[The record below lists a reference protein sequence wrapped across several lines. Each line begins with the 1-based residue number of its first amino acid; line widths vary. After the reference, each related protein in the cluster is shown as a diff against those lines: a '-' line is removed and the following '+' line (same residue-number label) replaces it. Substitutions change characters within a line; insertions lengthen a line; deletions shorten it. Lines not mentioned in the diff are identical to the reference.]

1 MQFLFT
7 LQRTVKHAHV
17 FFCHIRV
24 RSITFEFAFAK
35 RPACQCDTKVGCCK
49 ISIHQKLLILKKYW
63 IFNFAVSQ
71 ILKYQ
76 NSDIIDGG
84 KKCFKYLSQNNR
96 GRNSR
101 RPPRPWP
108 SMPDHLAVMPLTT
121 ATKSRPSWPCPD
133 QGVGRRCS
141 LQLNLQI

>member
-1 MQFLFT
+1 MNSKFWIACQGLEGQT
-7 LQRTVKHAHV
+7 LQSQRVTQDMALVGGLCLIQALYPGCALIYWCTHAWTSALE
-17 FFCHIRV
+17 R
-24 RSITFEFAFAK
+24 R
-35 RPACQCDTKVGCCK
+35 
-49 ISIHQKLLILKKYW
+49 ILKSSHFKAKCSLGHQGLYM
-63 IFNFAVSQ
+63 
-71 ILKYQ
+71 LK
-76 NSDIIDGG
+76 NSKTNG
-84 KKCFKYLSQNNR
+84 YLYYLKAR

-133 QGVGRRCS
+133 QGVGRRCP